1 MKNNFTQLVFVL
13 SFVFLCQI
21 LLAQNTVTG
30 VINDEANKEAMSF
43 ASIGIP
49 ILGIGTTTELDG
61 TYEIKNIP
69 DGTYQ
74 LVVSYTGYVEQ
85 SLAFTVANNQT
96 LEINISLSSGITL
109 ETVEVTAQAIGQ
121 RAAINQQINSNTIVN
136 IISKEKLQELPDQN
150 AAEAIG
156 RLPGVAI
163 QRDGGEGQKVVVRG
177 LSPRFSSVT
186 INGERMPSTDGE
198 DRSVDLSMIS
208 PDMLSGVELFKALT
222 PDMDADA
229 IGGTVNFAIRK
240 ADDNWA
246 GDVRLLHGY
255 NSHEDRFGLWRTSF
269 NLSNRFGKA
278 NKFGA
283 LVTGNFQRADRSS
296 DFLSAEYAFGGINK
310 DGDFITQLVDLN
322 LGDRLEI
329 RDRYGAGATLDYQL
343 KNGFILANT
352 MWGRTERD
360 EIRRRRRYRPSNSYQ
375 EYDLRQRESNT
386 NLISNSITGEHK
398 FGTFD
403 VRWRASH
410 AVSTQKTPFSVA
422 MRFRETAALTSNAI
436 IDQGPEIVPSG
447 FKNDLRST
455 FLHDTNYEDNF
466 IEDSNTTAQLDLRQK
481 FNDGGKISGYI
492 KVGAKYRDQARER
505 DITQY
510 LLQPYLQAQNIVRD
524 NRNLFVT
531 NNAFNNPRIYLA
543 NFLSDFR
550 ADNFLNGSDIY
561 DVNVPES
568 SNKIGLP
575 ENLDFAAY
583 NALFGTSFQRGDSL
597 GYGGH
602 LDPQKVI
609 NFYERFR
616 DDYRLNPLVDLED
629 YTAREKIYASY
640 AMTEVNFGKKV
651 MFIGGVRYENTRQSY
666 RSVRGTPTD
675 EGTGVLNL
683 IDSIGAQG
691 YTELLPMFHLRYKAT
706 KWFDVRFAVTK
717 TLSRPNYFNLV
728 PWERINQNDFEI
740 DRGKPDLKHTTNWN
754 YDIFLS
760 FYNKFGLFTIGGFY
774 KEFDNVDY
782 IRVSRI
788 LDGAFGGYQLT
799 EPANAP
805 GTSTVLGMEV
815 DLQANFSSLKNF
827 WKGILLGANFT
838 VVRSETLYPF
848 FDINNRFDPTT
859 PPFFFTEV
867 IDTVRSGRVPGQADF
882 IANFQI
888 GYERKGFSG
897 RVSAIYQANSL
908 AFVGQRGELDGFT
921 DLSLRWDLAI
931 NQRVSKHWSIF
942 FNLNNF
948 SNQPERAFVGNTS
961 FVSREEFFGW
971 TSDLG
976 ARYKF

>member
-310 DGDFITQLVDLN
+310 DGDF
-322 LGDRLEI
+322 
-329 RDRYGAGATLDYQL
+329 Y
-343 KNGFILANT
+343 
-352 MWGRTERD
+352 
-360 EIRRRRRYRPSNSYQ
+360 
-375 EYDLRQRESNT
+375 
-386 NLISNSITGEHK
+386 
-398 FGTFD
+398 
-403 VRWRASH
+403 
-410 AVSTQKTPFSVA
+410 
-422 MRFRETAALTSNAI
+422 
-436 IDQGPEIVPSG
+436 
-447 FKNDLRST
+447 
-455 FLHDTNYEDNF
+455 
-466 IEDSNTTAQLDLRQK
+466 
-481 FNDGGKISGYI
+481 
-492 KVGAKYRDQARER
+492 
-505 DITQY
+505 
-510 LLQPYLQAQNIVRD
+510 
-524 NRNLFVT
+524 
-531 NNAFNNPRIYLA
+531 
-543 NFLSDFR
+543 
-550 ADNFLNGSDIY
+550 
-561 DVNVPES
+561 
-568 SNKIGLP
+568 
-575 ENLDFAAY
+575 
-583 NALFGTSFQRGDSL
+583 
-597 GYGGH
+597 
-602 LDPQKVI
+602 
-609 NFYERFR
+609 
-616 DDYRLNPLVDLED
+616 
-629 YTAREKIYASY
+629 YTACRFEFGGSPRDKRPLRCGSY
-640 AMTEVNFGKKV
+640 
-651 MFIGGVRYENTRQSY
+651 
-666 RSVRGTPTD
+666 
-675 EGTGVLNL
+675 
-683 IDSIGAQG
+683 
-691 YTELLPMFHLRYKAT
+691 
-706 KWFDVRFAVTK
+706 
-717 TLSRPNYFNLV
+717 
-728 PWERINQNDFEI
+728 
-740 DRGKPDLKHTTNWN
+740 
-754 YDIFLS
+754 
-760 FYNKFGLFTIGGFY
+760 FGL
-774 KEFDNVDY
+774 
-782 IRVSRI
+782 
-788 LDGAFGGYQLT
+788 
-799 EPANAP
+799 
-805 GTSTVLGMEV
+805 ST
-815 DLQANFSSLKNF
+815 
-827 WKGILLGANFT
+827 
-838 VVRSETLYPF
+838 
-848 FDINNRFDPTT
+848 
-859 PPFFFTEV
+859 
-867 IDTVRSGRVPGQADF
+867 
-882 IANFQI
+882 
-888 GYERKGFSG
+888 
-897 RVSAIYQANSL
+897 
-908 AFVGQRGELDGFT
+908 
-921 DLSLRWDLAI
+921 
-931 NQRVSKHWSIF
+931 
-942 FNLNNF
+942 
-948 SNQPERAFVGNTS
+948 
-961 FVSREEFFGW
+961 
-971 TSDLG
+971 
-976 ARYKF
+976 